1 MNPDTVYA
9 TLRELT
15 SPVVAVTTR
24 SGDRANGM
32 IANSA
37 VRASLVP
44 ECPRLTFYCFKFH
57 FSHELIESSGRF
69 CLHLLHRNQ
78 VPVVDKLGFESG
90 RDRDKLAE
98 VEHSTTENGLPR
110 IKGAAAVFDCRVVN
124 AMDAGPS
131 TIFLGETE
139 QFERHPNFEELELL
153 DAEDLRKELPEDRQ
167 EDYRANKKEVQQRAS
182 NHLEV
187 DPDYTWHPPGPDR

>member
-15 SPVVAVTTR
+15 SPVVAVTSHSDGR
-24 SGDRANGM
+24 SNGM

-37 VRASLVP
+37 TRVSLVP

-69 CLHLLHRNQ
+69 CLHLLHQDQ
-78 VPVVDKLGFESG
+78 VSVVDRLGFESG
-90 RDRDKLAE
+90 RDQEKLSE
-98 VEHSTTENGLPR
+98 IEHSTTEYGLPR
-110 IKGAAAVFDCRVVN
+110 IKGAAAVFDCRVIN

-131 TIFLGETE
+131 TIFLGESE
-139 QFERHPNFEELELL
+139 HFERHPNFEELDLL
-153 DAEDLRKELPEDRQ
+153 NAEDLRKTLPEERR
-167 EDYRANKKEVQQRAS
+167 EDYRANKQEVQQRAAD
-182 NHLEV
+182 NLEV
-187 DPDYTWHPPGPDR
+187 DPGYTWHSPETGG